1 MAIFRYSVLI
11 LTIALS
17 LKCTKTAGQF
27 DSVAGPAA
35 GPGAAAAAQGPAPI
49 DPIMPGRDSVGPAPK
64 RFEWTEIKG
73 ADHYEIELLTDI
85 DMEVFSHGDVRGT
98 ILPMPEGVT
107 LTPGTYFWR
116 VGAVRGGRLVGDS
129 GRTAFVVRE

>member
-1 MAIFRYSVLI
+1 MATFRCSIVFV
-11 LTIALS
+11 TIALG
-17 LKCTKTAGQF
+17 LACTKSAGQS
-27 DSVAGPAA
+27 DSPAGPAI
-35 GPGAAAAAQGPAPI
+35 PTAQGPAVI
-49 DPIMPGRDSVGPAPK
+49 DPVVPGRDSVGPAPK
-64 RFEWTEIKG
+64 RFEWTPIKD

-98 ILPMPEGVT
+98 TLPMPEGVE

-129 GRTAFVVRE
+129 GRTAFMVREP